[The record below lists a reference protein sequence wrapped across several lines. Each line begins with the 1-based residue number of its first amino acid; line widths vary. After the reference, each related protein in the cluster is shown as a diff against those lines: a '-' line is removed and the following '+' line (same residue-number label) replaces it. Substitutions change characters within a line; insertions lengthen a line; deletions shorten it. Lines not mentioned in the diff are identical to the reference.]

1 MNREEAM
8 RKLSLVAIAGAA
20 LGYFCCTEKGRSMLR
35 QAGDSMRD
43 GMNQLKERLGSG
55 EGSVT
60 EIVQESLSAPHPET
74 AMSQALEEA
83 IAS

>member
-1 MNREEAM
+1 M
-8 RKLSLVAIAGAA
+8 RKLSLLAIAGAA
-20 LGYFCCTEKGRSMLR
+20 IGYFCCTEKGRSMMR

-43 GMNQLKERLGSG
+43 GMNQIKDRLGSG

-60 EIVQESLSAPHPET
+60 DIVQNSLAEPHPQT